1 MNFDEFRNIDTWI
14 FDLDNTLYPPEVRLF
29 DQIEQKMR
37 YFVANFLG
45 ISLAEADLMRA
56 QYWRSHGT
64 TLAGMMENHAMPP
77 HEFLR
82 NVHEIDFSVLPS
94 SQNLAQLISALP
106 GRKIVYTNGTEPY
119 ARSVLTARGLE
130 QEFES
135 VYGIEHASY
144 QPKPR
149 AEAFHEVFARA
160 KVIPNTAAMFED
172 DPRNL
177 EVPAH
182 LGLKTIF
189 ISPDLIFPDYVD
201 VAHSDLEAFLSHLVQ
216 ACFSDRFTGLDS
228 KTW

>member
-1 MNFDEFRNIDTWI
+1 MKFDEFRHVDTWI

-37 YFVANFLG
+37 CFVADFLN
-45 ISLAEADLMRA
+45 ISLAEADVLRA
-56 QYWRSHGT
+56 QYWISHGT

-77 HEFLR
+77 HEFLC
-82 NVHEIDFSVLPS
+82 NVHEIDFSILPR
-94 SQNLAQLISALP
+94 SQNLAQLIAALP

-119 ARSVLTARGLE
+119 ARCVLRARGLE
-130 QEFES
+130 QEFEA

-149 AEAFHEVFARA
+149 AEAFYEIFARA
-160 KVIPNTAAMFED
+160 SVTPNTAAMFED

-177 EVPAH
+177 EVPAQ

-189 ISPDLIFPDYVD
+189 ISPDLIFPPYVD
-201 VAHSDLEAFLSHLVQ
+201 LVHADLEVLLSQLVT
-216 ACFSDRFTGLDS
+216 ACFSKRFSELDRLP
-228 KTW
+228 

>member
-1 MNFDEFRNIDTWI
+1 MKFNEFNHIDTWI

-37 YFVANFLG
+37 CFVADFLNV
-45 ISLAEADLMRA
+45 SLAEADILRA
-56 QYWRSHGT
+56 QYWISHGT

-77 HEFLR
+77 DEFLS
-82 NVHEIDFSVLPS
+82 NVHEIDFSILPQ

-119 ARSVLTARGLE
+119 ARRVLRARGLE

-149 AEAFHEVFARA
+149 AEAFHQVFARA
-160 KVIPNTAAMFED
+160 KLTPDTAAMFED

-177 EVPAH
+177 VVPAH
-182 LGLKTIF
+182 LGLKTIL
-189 ISPDLIFPDYVD
+189 ISQELISADYVD
-201 VAHSDLEAFLSHLVQ
+201 IVHSDLETFLTHLVA
-216 ACFSDRFTGLDS
+216 ACFSDRFVNLDNS
-228 KTW
+228 S

>member
-1 MNFDEFRNIDTWI
+1 MEFDGFDHIDTWV

-37 YFVANFLG
+37 CFVADFLNV
-45 ISLAEADLMRA
+45 SLAEADMLRA
-56 QYWRSHGT
+56 KYWISHGT

-77 HEFLR
+77 DEFLR
-82 NVHEIDFSVLPS
+82 NVHEIDFSVLRS
-94 SQNLAQLISALP
+94 AQNLAQLISALP

-160 KVIPNTAAMFED
+160 KVIPDTAAMFED

-201 VAHSDLEAFLSHLVQ
+201 MAHSDLETFLSHLV
-216 ACFSDRFTGLDS
+216 ASCFSDRFFNLHEAV
-228 KTW
+228 

>member
-1 MNFDEFRNIDTWI
+1 MKFDEFRHIDTWI
-14 FDLDNTLYPPEVRLF
+14 FDLDNTLYQPEVRLF

-37 YFVANFLG
+37 CFVADFLDV
-45 ISLAEADLMRA
+45 SLAEADMLREK
-56 QYWRSHGT
+56 YWISHGT

-77 HEFLR
+77 DEFLR
-82 NVHEIDFSVLPS
+82 NVHEIDFSVLPLG
-94 SQNLAQLISALP
+94 QNLAKLISALP

-119 ARSVLTARGLE
+119 ARNVLMARGLE
-130 QEFES
+130 QEFEA

-160 KVIPNTAAMFED
+160 KVTPDTAAMFED

-201 VAHSDLEAFLSHLVQ
+201 IAHSDLETFLSHLV
-216 ACFSDRFTGLDS
+216 ATCFSNQFDSLDS
-228 KTW
+228 AV

>member
-1 MNFDEFRNIDTWI
+1 MKFNEFNHIDTWI

-37 YFVANFLG
+37 CFVADFLNV
-45 ISLAEADLMRA
+45 SLAEADILRA
-56 QYWRSHGT
+56 QYWISHGT

-77 HEFLR
+77 DEFLS
-82 NVHEIDFSVLPS
+82 NVHEIDFSILPQ

-119 ARSVLTARGLE
+119 ARRVLRARGLE

-149 AEAFHEVFARA
+149 AEAFHQVFARA
-160 KVIPNTAAMFED
+160 KLTPDTAAMFED

-177 EVPAH
+177 VVPAH
-182 LGLKTIF
+182 LGLKTIL
-189 ISPDLIFPDYVD
+189 ISQELISADYVD
-201 VAHSDLEAFLSHLVQ
+201 IVHSDLETFLTHLVA
-216 ACFSDRFTGLDS
+216 ACFSDRFVNLDNS
-228 KTW
+228 L